1 MPPEPGPS
9 PKERAISIIK
19 EAGDCREERQEYS
32 NREANEDPYAR
43 MIHSGVGKTDD
54 PWVCETCGEDGA
66 AARDEA
72 SDEEYDPF
80 ATVILDEG
88 DDIVQCLRCT
98 VRLRPVR
105 RFVGQLRHWY
115 WCQFPG
121 EETNWG
127 KWFVQR

>member
-32 NREANEDPYAR
+32 NREANE
-43 MIHSGVGKTDD
+43 D

>member
-1 MPPEPGPS
+1 M
-9 PKERAISIIK
+9 
-19 EAGDCREERQEYS
+19 DCRTAQG
-32 NREANEDPYAR
+32 EASAAAAAAEAPA
-43 MIHSGVGKTDD
+43 
-54 PWVCETCGEDGA
+54 A